1 MSTKMMSK
9 SKENKVTNNQLLNI
23 LIVRNALLVFLVA
36 PLTSSSPSPTS
47 PSLRLSLWAGSK
59 MLGNLTIKTM
69 TMLMTKQ
76 QNHEH
81 HENVDDE
88 QHNLDD
94 KNQEDDDALSPPC
107 PLLLLLLIRRRPVPT
122 SREPTNPT
130 HLLEVLIR
138 MW

>member
-9 SKENKVTNNQLLNI
+9 SKEKKVTNDQLLNI

-36 PLTSSSPSPTS
+36 PLTSSSSPSPTS

-81 HENVDDE
+81 T
-88 QHNLDD
+88 
-94 KNQEDDDALSPPC
+94 P
-107 PLLLLLLIRRRPVPT
+107 
-122 SREPTNPT
+122 
-130 HLLEVLIR
+130 
-138 MW
+138 